1 MATLVLL
8 EVYVKLPASA
18 GVKVAPESTTSPTF
32 KSTVELATVMLVGL
46 LVLVKLK
53 VYDTVSNLPVTVA
66 FPTFL
71 AVYVIFS
78 PINAEVLFSFP
89 SVCDKVKLTFIFDA
103 S

>member
-46 LVLVKLK
+46 LDVKLK

-71 AVYVIFS
+71 AVYTIFS
-78 PINAEVLFSFP
+78 PINAEVLSSFP
-89 SVCDKVKLTFIFDA
+89 SVCDKVKLIFIFDA